1 VVLETPPKVGFGSK
15 LVLESQLLAWNP
27 EFAAK
32 KVTRQVR

>member
-1 VVLETPPKVGFGSK
+1 LEKLPTAVFGSK

-32 KVTRQVR
+32 KVTGQVR